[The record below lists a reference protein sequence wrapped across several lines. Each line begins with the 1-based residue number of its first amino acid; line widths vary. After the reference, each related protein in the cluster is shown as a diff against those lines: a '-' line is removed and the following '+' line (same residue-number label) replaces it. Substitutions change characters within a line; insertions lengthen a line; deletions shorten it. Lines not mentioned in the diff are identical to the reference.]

1 MLPSHISHSRQH
13 THILLVTGTHAPSP
27 SISVYFFPLG
37 NTHTHTHKSPPAR
50 STSRQKKEN
59 IIARRGPNS
68 SGNMRVESIVTLL
81 LALCSKSSFGQ
92 VELPELAYAQDALEP
107 YISEE
112 VGLGLLVLTASS
124 LVLVGGEVRAGRF
137 SQL

>member
-1 MLPSHISHSRQH
+1 MLPCYLPWDLAS
-13 THILLVTGTHAPSP
+13 ILLVKGTHAPSP